1 MVSVA
6 IIILMNRSRIPQK
19 ELEKFCKKHHI
30 RKLSLFGSYLREDF
44 SDDSDIDVLVEFDP
58 DHIPGLRII
67 QMQDELSAIFGNKK
81 IDLVTPKFLHP
92 LIKKNIKTLPI
103 VDE

>member
-1 MVSVA
+1 MDK
-6 IIILMNRSRIPQK
+6 LKIPQK

-58 DHIPGLRII
+58 AHIPGLRII
-67 QMQDELSAIFGNKK
+67 QMQDELSTIFGGKK
-81 IDLVTPKFLHP
+81 IDLVTPNFLHP

-103 VDE
+103 IDE

>member
-1 MVSVA
+1 MDK
-6 IIILMNRSRIPQK
+6 LKIPQK

-58 DHIPGLRII
+58 AYIPGLRII
-67 QMQDELSAIFGNKK
+67 QMQDELSTIFGGKK
-81 IDLVTPKFLHP
+81 IDLVTPNFLHP
-92 LIKKNIKTLPI
+92 LIKKNMKTLPI
-103 VDE
+103 IDE

>member
-1 MVSVA
+1 MDK
-6 IIILMNRSRIPQK
+6 LKIPQK

-58 DHIPGLRII
+58 AHIPGLRII
-67 QMQDELSAIFGNKK
+67 QMQDELSTIFGGKK
-81 IDLVTPKFLHP
+81 IDLVTPNFLHP
-92 LIKKNIKTLPI
+92 LIKKNMKTLPI
-103 VDE
+103 IDE